1 MDGTL
6 SGDKDCENDIFAG
19 MKYHELGCQSYCQN
33 TILDSIEKKYDSKN
47 GLISSRHVVH
57 TYRGCADGYD
67 PFQYDQITEF
77 CDDYY
82 CEIDLPVFNDAC
94 YPIVTT
100 TTTTKAKTTTSTAPT
115 APPTTTTTS
124 ATPVTTELPID
135 PKGIQIGLIVTSIM
149 SVILMIISLITV
161 WNHRKIKKK
170 LAFYKTY
177 VTATNNTPMK
187 NVNIIWHD
195 GNTTDTTDMSAT
207 SST

>member
-6 SGDKDCENDIFAG
+6 SGDENCENDRYSG
-19 MKYHELGCQSYCQN
+19 MIYDEIGCQGYCQN

-77 CDDYY
+77 CDDSY

-115 APPTTTTTS
+115 APPTTITS
-124 ATPVTTELPID
+124 ATPVPTEIPTD
-135 PKGIQIGLIVTSIM
+135 SKGIQIGLIVTSII
-149 SVILMIISLITV
+149 SVLLMIICLITV

-187 NVNIIWHD
+187 NVNIIWND